1 MFFYK
6 KLFVFVGLL
15 FAFCVPTKVYASQTI
30 NIETDTQI
38 DTKTQQNT
46 ILSVKS
52 ETIKNNLIT
61 IIIADK
67 QGQIKEITLEIERN
81 KTPLLDIEN
90 EDENYTGKSIALDE
104 TNRDL
109 LERLVM
115 GEAGTQG
122 YIGAALVAQTIHDTM
137 LYEDNYSVLDIKKE
151 YAYAGELDTEP
162 NEDVKKAVAYIFDDG
177 KMAVQHELRYFY
189 APKLTDSYFHE
200 NQNFVVE
207 YKGHRFFMEQTKE

>member
-1 MFFYK
+1 MISEINNNEVFLIGTMDSELTYSHEVYGEGFYSFYLK
-6 KLFVFVGLL
+6 IFRLSNI
-15 FAFCVPTKVYASQTI
+15 CDRI
-30 NIETDTQI
+30 NVT
-38 DTKTQQNT
+38 
-46 ILSVKS
+46 VS
-52 ETIKNNLIT
+52 ERL
-61 IIIADK
+61 
-67 QGQIKEITLEIERN
+67 IKEITLEIERN